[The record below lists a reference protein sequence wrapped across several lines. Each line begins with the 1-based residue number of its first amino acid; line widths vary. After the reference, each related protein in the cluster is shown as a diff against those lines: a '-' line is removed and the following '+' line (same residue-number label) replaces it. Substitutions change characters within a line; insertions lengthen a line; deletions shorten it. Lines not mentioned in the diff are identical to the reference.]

1 MIGLCTESSHI
12 NPILGPELLLSLP
25 SCISAFLSLS
35 LSSFLLL
42 PIFIGLPSFFFLHI
56 GLGLIF
62 VSLQCFLSYLANHS
76 TLQISHWL
84 NFFPQYFWQVKCD
97 RLPLYPY
104 SAPLTPTGVKC
115 HYSKKT
121 RAHNR
126 KSWRWHC
133 MYLCHGRVRRDW
145 SERDLSQWVF
155 RWNRE
160 PFRGQQGLI
169 PTLLLL
175 TTPMST
181 AEAEE
186 VKYV

>member
-35 LSSFLLL
+35 LIILSVAAHLYWSALFLL
-42 PIFIGLPSFFFLHI
+42 PTYWFRSHFCLPSMF
-56 GLGLIF
+56 
-62 VSLQCFLSYLANHS
+62 SLLSSQSLYITDIPL
-76 TLQISHWL
+76 TQ
-84 NFFPQYFWQVKCD
+84 FFPQYFLQVKCD

-155 RWNRE
+155 RWNRK

>member
-84 NFFPQYFWQVKCD
+84 NFFPSIFCKSSVTGCHFIPTVLHLHQQVSNVTIARRQGRTIENHGGDTVCICVMGESEETEV
-97 RLPLYPY
+97 REIWVSGY
-104 SAPLTPTGVKC
+104 SDGTESLFED
-115 HYSKKT
+115 S
-121 RAHNR
+121 
-126 KSWRWHC
+126 
-133 MYLCHGRVRRDW
+133 RDW
-145 SERDLSQWVF
+145 YPRCFCSQPPWA
-155 RWNRE
+155 
-160 PFRGQQGLI
+160 QQK
-169 PTLLLL
+169 P
-175 TTPMST
+175 
-181 AEAEE
+181 
-186 VKYV
+186 KK